1 MFKYFQILNNIINII
16 NIMEYLKDFII
27 GSSILVVLPFYYM
40 VYNYQPKKTYSYYNY
55 TFIAP
60 LWFGIWNLISLLM
73 AKYFGLSNRLRYF
86 IISIISLLFI
96 FIIARF
102 YYNKTKEEWRFYY
115 LQQFIKYMIIWNI
128 VIYNLN
134 KYI

>member
-1 MFKYFQILNNIINII
+1 MK
-16 NIMEYLKDFII
+16 YLKDFII

-60 LWFGIWNLISLLM
+60 LWFGIWNIISLLM
-73 AKYFGLSNRLRYF
+73 AKYFKLSNRLRYF

-102 YYNKTKEEWRFYY
+102 YYNKTKEEWKFYY

>member
-1 MFKYFQILNNIINII
+1 MK
-16 NIMEYLKDFII
+16 YLKDFII

-102 YYNKTKEEWRFYY
+102 YYNKTKEEWKFYY

-128 VIYNLN
+128 IIYNLN